1 MTTRI
6 LIILLSLGLLIFCID
21 CGKSK
26 QEAASEAASEAAEQL
41 AKAGEEMDAA
51 GKKLASGDPEAMAE
65 GMKKMQAALSGGKKV
80 DPVDF
85 RELKNLLPDAL
96 PGLKRT
102 NATGERTAAMGMNIS
117 HAEADYQ
124 SEDGSQTMNFKLTD
138 LGSISGMA
146 AMTAYAWAFADFDRE
161 TETGYEKTS
170 TISGHK
176 AFEQY
181 DSADNNGSLQI
192 LVSNRFLVEINGD
205 GVTMEA
211 MKTAANKL
219 NLGKLKKMKDFGVS
233 K

>member
-6 LIILLSLGLLIFCID
+6 LKILLSLGLLIFCMD

-26 QEAASEAASEAAEQL
+26 QEADTKAAAEAAEQL
-41 AKAGEEMDAA
+41 AETGEEMQDASE
-51 GKKLASGDPEAMAE
+51 KLASDDPEAMAE
-65 GMKKMQAALSGGKKV
+65 GIKKMQEAMTGGKKV
-80 DPVDF
+80 EPVDF
-85 RELKNLLPDAL
+85 RELKGMLPETL
-96 PGLKRT
+96 PGLKRSH
-102 NATGERTAAMGMNIS
+102 ATGERSAAMGLNIS

-124 SEDGSQTMNFKLTD
+124 SDDGAQTMKLELTD

-146 AMTAYAWAFADFDRE
+146 AMAAYAWAFADFDRE
-161 TETGYEKTS
+161 TETGYEKTT

-181 DSADNNGSLQI
+181 DSADNSGSLQI
-192 LVSNRFLVEINGD
+192 IVAQRFIVEINGD

-219 NLGKLKKMKDFGVS
+219 NLGKLEKMKDSGVS